1 MKINLLLVVALIGWI
16 SFSTYYWQ
24 CEIWENCDADAN
36 RPEIFESRLSTRPKG
51 QLVVEGRDANIRATE
66 NLRFPR
72 SSAKL
77 KVPISAETALEEV
90 VIYLD
95 QHESD
100 VLRIIGWY
108 DESEKNSTLLKNLG
122 LARSEAVRYWFIQ
135 QGVEPEQLETTAIP
149 SIRLTFVQ
157 DTLVDGVTFRM
168 VRNRSESSIDED
180 SLQAIEQRLTE
191 QNQALYFETESTTL
205 QVSDSLRQYFQDLS
219 VYLEADS
226 ERNITLVGHTD
237 NRGEAKLNVQYGQE
251 RADFLKEVLAQ
262 SGISLNQI
270 QTDSKGETQ
279 PIATNDT
286 PEGRRQNR
294 RVEIIVNQ

>member
-1 MKINLLLVVALIGWI
+1 MKINLLLLIALIGWI

-36 RPEIFESRLSTRPKG
+36 RPEIFESSLSTRPRG
-51 QLVVEGRDANIRATE
+51 QMVVQGRDANIRAIG

-72 SSAKL
+72 SSAEL
-77 KVPISAETALEEV
+77 SVPVSVETALEET

-95 QHESD
+95 QHEGD

-108 DESEKNSTLLKNLG
+108 DESEKNPTLLNNLG
-122 LARSEAVRYWFIQ
+122 IARSEAVRYWLLQ
-135 QGVEPEQLETTAIP
+135 QGAEPDQLETTAIP

-168 VRNRSESSIDED
+168 VRERSDTKVDED
-180 SLQAIEQRLTE
+180 SLQAIEQRLTARE
-191 QNQALYFETESTTL
+191 QALYFETESSTL

-219 VYLEADS
+219 VYLRERP

-237 NRGEAKLNVQYGQE
+237 SKGEAKLNVQYGQE
-251 RADFLKEVLAQ
+251 RADFLKQILAQ
-262 SGISLNQI
+262 SGISLTQI
-270 QTDSKGETQ
+270 QTDSKGESQ